1 MLKVPL
7 DSIMSNHVIT
17 IKDDATV
24 SDAAHLLLRYRI
36 NGIVVVKKDNPGE
49 VLGVMTTA
57 SLIKLLDR
65 AMSRPRGRA
74 NALARIAGMRLN
86 DVPLRQVIKVPLNT
100 STVKVIATMHRKQ
113 MYTILVY
120 EKERLV
126 GVVGIHDIL
135 NAAFGA

>member
-7 DSIMSNHVIT
+7 DTIMSNHVIT
-17 IKDDATV
+17 IKDDSTV
-24 SDAAHLLLRYRI
+24 SDAAHLFLRYRI
-36 NGIVVVKKDNPGE
+36 NGIVVVKKDDPGK

-126 GVVGIHDIL
+126 GVVGMHDIL